1 MVAITSFY
9 IISSQMSYII
19 TSAGIPGWIH
29 WQVWWK
35 HWYNQIWCGAKF
47 VTSKTFDTS
56 MTGEFMIWLKYV
68 TGRDHW

>member
-47 VTSKTFDTS
+47 V
-56 MTGEFMIWLKYV
+56 
-68 TGRDHW
+68 